1 MLPTLSVCPLCLT
14 GAPCDIVAPPR
25 AGNETKLIE
34 QAIFTAVGF
43 LTATLLALAAAP
55 ALARRARRLAEA
67 RARLLA
73 PLSEAQAIADRDAL
87 RAQHSIEIVRLE
99 RRLRAA
105 EEAAAARKVEVGR
118 QLLRLLALEEATS
131 TGVGDL
137 EAARWEA
144 NELRGELGAIQTALA
159 DIDVQRRRV
168 EARLDDSE
176 TLAEER
182 RGEIAA
188 LETRLAAA
196 EVRLAD
202 SERAAA
208 AAGERAAAEHD
219 RLRAALADA
228 EARLTRSEAAREE
241 AVLENRRQF
250 ERVAERG
257 AALSNAG
264 AAERADHD
272 KTLRAAIARIGRDV
286 ARLEGR
292 RRVAEAE
299 PINLAAPLH
308 PAPAGKIRHSEPA
321 AREG

>member
-1 MLPTLSVCPLCLT
+1 
-14 GAPCDIVAPPR
+14 
-25 AGNETKLIE
+25 LIE

-55 ALARRARRLAEA
+55 AVARRARRLAEA

-105 EEAAAARKVEVGR
+105 EEAVAARKVEVGR
-118 QLLRLLALEEATS
+118 QLLRLVALEEAS
-131 TGVGDL
+131 ATGVGDL
-137 EAARWEA
+137 EAARREA
-144 NELRGELGAIQTALA
+144 NELRGELGAVQTVLA
-159 DIDVQRRRV
+159 DFDVRRRRA
-168 EARLDDSE
+168 EALLDDSE
-176 TLAEER
+176 TLAEEQ

-188 LETRLAAA
+188 LETRLAAL

-202 SERAAA
+202 AERAAA
-208 AAGERAAAEHD
+208 AAAERAAAERD
-219 RLRAALADA
+219 RLRTALADA

-241 AVLENRRQF
+241 AVLENRRQL
-250 ERVAERG
+250 ERGAERG
-257 AALSNAG
+257 GAAANAG
-264 AAERADHD
+264 ATERDDRD
-272 KTLRAAIARIGRDV
+272 KALRAAIARIGRDV

-299 PINLAAPLH
+299 PISLAAPLH

>member
-1 MLPTLSVCPLCLT
+1 M
-14 GAPCDIVAPPR
+14 
-25 AGNETKLIE
+25 IE

-55 ALARRARRLAEA
+55 AVARRARRLAEA

-105 EEAAAARKVEVGR
+105 EEVAAARKVEVGR
-118 QLLRLLALEEATS
+118 QFLRLLALEEAST

-144 NELRGELGAIQTALA
+144 NDLRGELGAIQSALA

-168 EARLDDSE
+168 EVRLDDSE
-176 TLAEER
+176 TLADER

-202 SERAAA
+202 VESAAA
-208 AAGERAAAEHD
+208 AAAERAAAEHD
-219 RLRAALADA
+219 RVRAALADA
-228 EARLTRSEAAREE
+228 EARLARSEAAREE
-241 AVLENRRQF
+241 AVLENRRQL

-257 AALSNAG
+257 G
-264 AAERADHD
+264 ASANVDPVTIAERDKAFAAASADRD
-272 KTLRAAIARIGRDV
+272 KALRAAIARIGRDV

-292 RRVAEAE
+292 RRIGEAE

>member
-1 MLPTLSVCPLCLT
+1 
-14 GAPCDIVAPPR
+14 
-25 AGNETKLIE
+25 LIE

-55 ALARRARRLAEA
+55 AVARRARRLAEA

-73 PLSEAQAIADRDAL
+73 PLSETQAIADRDAL

-118 QLLRLLALEEATS
+118 QLLRLITLEEATS
-131 TGVGDL
+131 TGIGDL

-144 NELRGELGAIQTALA
+144 NELRGELGAAQSVLA
-159 DIDVQRRRV
+159 ELDLQRRRA
-168 EARLDDSE
+168 EAQLDESE
-176 TLAEER
+176 TRVEER
-182 RGEIAA
+182 RGEIATLETKVAA
-188 LETRLAAA
+188 LEI
-196 EVRLAD
+196 RLAD
-202 SERAAA
+202 AEIAAA
-208 AAGERAAAEHD
+208 ATAARAMADRER
-219 RLRAALADA
+219 LTAALADA
-228 EARLTRSEAAREE
+228 EAQLARSEAAREE
-241 AVLENRRQF
+241 AVLENRRQL

-257 AALSNAG
+257 G
-264 AAERADHD
+264 ATANGGATVRADHD
-272 KTLRAAIARIGRDV
+272 RALRAAIARIGRDV

-292 RRVAEAE
+292 RRADEAE
-299 PINLAAPLH
+299 PINLAQPLH

>member
-1 MLPTLSVCPLCLT
+1 
-14 GAPCDIVAPPR
+14 
-25 AGNETKLIE
+25 LIE
-34 QAIFTAVGF
+34 QAIFAAVGF
-43 LTATLLALAAAP
+43 LIATLLALAAAP
-55 ALARRARRLAEA
+55 AVARRARRLAEA

-87 RAQHSIEIVRLE
+87 RAQHAIEIVRLE

-105 EEAAAARKVEVGR
+105 EEAVAARKVEVGR
-118 QLLRLLALEEATS
+118 QLARIVALEEAT
-131 TGVGDL
+131 TVGVGDL

-144 NELRGELGAIQTALA
+144 NELRGELGAIQSALA
-159 DIDVQRRRV
+159 DVDVQHD
-168 EARLDDSE
+168 RLESRLEDSE

-188 LETRLAAA
+188 LETRLAAL

-202 SERAAA
+202 AESAAA
-208 AAGERAAAEHD
+208 AAAARAAAEQD

-228 EARLTRSEAAREE
+228 ESRLARSEAAREE
-241 AVLENRRQF
+241 AVLENRRQL
-250 ERVAERG
+250 ERNAARGG
-257 AALSNAG
+257 AAANAE
-264 AAERADHD
+264 ATERADRD
-272 KTLRAAIARIGRDV
+272 KALRAAIARIGRDV

-292 RRVAEAE
+292 RRVGEAE

-308 PAPAGKIRHSEPA
+308 PAPVGKIRQGEPA

>member
-1 MLPTLSVCPLCLT
+1 M
-14 GAPCDIVAPPR
+14 
-25 AGNETKLIE
+25 IE

-55 ALARRARRLAEA
+55 AVARRARRLAEA

-87 RAQHSIEIVRLE
+87 RAQHAIEIVRLE

-105 EEAAAARKVEVGR
+105 EEAVAARKVEIGR
-118 QLLRLLALEEATS
+118 QFVRLVALEETAT

-137 EAARWEA
+137 EAARFEA
-144 NELRGELGAIQTALA
+144 NELRGELGAVQSALA
-159 DIDVQRRRV
+159 DIDVQRDRV
-168 EARLDDSE
+168 EARLERAE

-182 RGEIAA
+182 RGEIAT
-188 LETRLAAA
+188 LETRLAAI

-202 SERAAA
+202 AESAAA
-208 AAGERAAAEHD
+208 AAAERAVAEHD

-228 EARLTRSEAAREE
+228 EARLMRSEAAREE
-241 AVLENRRQF
+241 AVLENRRQL
-250 ERVAERG
+250 ERVADRG
-257 AALSNAG
+257 GATANAE
-264 AAERADHD
+264 ASARADRD
-272 KTLRAAIARIGRDV
+272 KALRVAIARIGRDV

-299 PINLAAPLH
+299 PINLAQPLH
-308 PAPAGKIRHSEPA
+308 PAPAGKIRQSEPA

>member
-1 MLPTLSVCPLCLT
+1 M
-14 GAPCDIVAPPR
+14 
-25 AGNETKLIE
+25 IE

-55 ALARRARRLAEA
+55 AIARRARRLAEK

-105 EEAAAARKVEVGR
+105 EEAVAARKVEVGR
-118 QLLRLLALEEATS
+118 QLVRLIALEEATT

-137 EAARWEA
+137 EAARFDA
-144 NELRGELGAIQTALA
+144 NALRAELGAAQSVLA
-159 DIDVQRRRV
+159 EFDQQRRRA
-168 EARLDDSE
+168 EGRLDVSE

-182 RGEIAA
+182 RGEIAG

-196 EVRLAD
+196 ELRFAD
-202 SERAAA
+202 AERAAA
-208 AAGERAAAEHD
+208 AAAARAAAEHD

-228 EARLTRSEAAREE
+228 EARLARSEAAREE
-241 AVLENRRQF
+241 AVLENRRQL
-250 ERVAERG
+250 ERIAERSG
-257 AALSNAG
+257 AAANAE
-264 AAERADHD
+264 ASDRADRD
-272 KTLRAAIARIGRDV
+272 KALRAAIARIGRDV

-292 RRVAEAE
+292 RRIAEAE
-299 PINLAAPLH
+299 PITLTAPLH
-308 PAPAGKIRHSEPA
+308 PSPAGKIRQSEPA

>member
-1 MLPTLSVCPLCLT
+1 LT
-14 GAPCDIVAPPR
+14 GAPCDIAAPPR

-55 ALARRARRLAEA
+55 AIARRARRLAEA

-87 RAQHSIEIVRLE
+87 RAQHSIDVVRLE

-105 EEAAAARKVEVGR
+105 EEAVAARKIEVGR
-118 QLLRLLALEEATS
+118 QLLRLLALEEATA

-144 NELRGELGAIQTALA
+144 NELRGELGAVQSALA
-159 DIDVQRRRV
+159 DIDVQRHRV

-176 TLAEER
+176 TLADER

-188 LETRLAAA
+188 LEIRLAAL

-202 SERAAA
+202 AERAAA
-208 AAGERAAAEHD
+208 AAAERAAAEHD

-228 EARLTRSEAAREE
+228 EARLVHSEGAREE

-257 AALSNAG
+257 G
-264 AAERADHD
+264 AAANADATERGGRD
-272 KTLRAAIARIGRDV
+272 KALRAAIARIGRDV

-299 PINLAAPLH
+299 PITLAAPLH
-308 PAPAGKIRHSEPA
+308 PAPAGKIRQSEPA

>member
-1 MLPTLSVCPLCLT
+1 
-14 GAPCDIVAPPR
+14 
-25 AGNETKLIE
+25 LIE

-55 ALARRARRLAEA
+55 AVARRARRLAES

-87 RAQHSIEIVRLE
+87 RGQHAIDIVRLE

-105 EEAAAARKVEVGR
+105 EEAVATRRVEIGR
-118 QLLRLLALEEATS
+118 QSVRLFALEETAAS
-131 TGVGDL
+131 SVGAL

-144 NELRGELGAIQTALA
+144 NELRGELGAAQSVLA
-159 DIDVQRRRV
+159 ELDLQRRRA
-168 EARLDDSE
+168 EAQLEDSE

-182 RGEIAA
+182 RGEIAGLA
-188 LETRLAAA
+188 TRLAAL
-196 EVRLAD
+196 EIRLAD
-202 SERAAA
+202 AENAAA
-208 AAGERAAAEHD
+208 AAAERSVAEHD

-228 EARLTRSEAAREE
+228 EARLLRSEAAREE
-241 AVLENRRQF
+241 AVLENRRQL
-250 ERVAERG
+250 ERVADRDG
-257 AALSNAG
+257 AAAKSD
-264 AAERADHD
+264 RADRD
-272 KTLRAAIARIGRDV
+272 KALRAAIARIGRDV

-292 RRVAEAE
+292 RRVAEVE

-308 PAPAGKIRHSEPA
+308 PAPVGKIRQSEPA

>member
-1 MLPTLSVCPLCLT
+1 LT
-14 GAPCDIVAPPR
+14 GAPCDIAAPPR

-43 LTATLLALAAAP
+43 LTAMLLALAAAP
-55 ALARRARRLAEA
+55 AVARRARRLAEA

-87 RAQHSIEIVRLE
+87 RAQHAIEIVRLE

-105 EEAAAARKVEVGR
+105 EEAVAARKVEVGR
-118 QLLRLLALEEATS
+118 QLLRLVALEDESA

-137 EAARWEA
+137 EAARREA
-144 NELRGELGAIQTALA
+144 NELRGQLGAVQNALA
-159 DIDVQRRRV
+159 DIDVQRDRV

-188 LETRLAAA
+188 LETRLSAL
-196 EVRLAD
+196 EMRLAD
-202 SERAAA
+202 AESAAA
-208 AAGERAAAEHD
+208 AAAERAATEHD
-219 RLRAALADA
+219 RLKAALADA
-228 EARLTRSEAAREE
+228 EARLARSEAAREE
-241 AVLENRRQF
+241 AVLENRRQL

-257 AALSNAG
+257 AAVSNAG
-264 AAERADHD
+264 ATERADRD
-272 KTLRAAIARIGRDV
+272 QALRAAIARLGRDV
-286 ARLEGR
+286 VRLEGR
-292 RRVAEAE
+292 RRVGEVE

>member
-1 MLPTLSVCPLCLT
+1 LT
-14 GAPCDIVAPPR
+14 GAPCDIAAPPR

-55 ALARRARRLAEA
+55 AVARRARRLAEA

-87 RAQHSIEIVRLE
+87 RAQHAIEIVRLE

-105 EEAAAARKVEVGR
+105 EEAVAARKVEVGR
-118 QLLRLLALEEATS
+118 QLLRLVALEDAS
-131 TGVGDL
+131 ATGVGDL
-137 EAARWEA
+137 EAARREV
-144 NELRGELGAIQTALA
+144 NELRGQLGAVQNALA
-159 DIDVQRRRV
+159 DIDVQRDRV

-182 RGEIAA
+182 RGEIAT
-188 LETRLAAA
+188 LETRLAALEMRLDDA
-196 EVRLAD
+196 E
-202 SERAAA
+202 SAAA
-208 AAGERAAAEHD
+208 VAAERAAAEHD

-228 EARLTRSEAAREE
+228 EARLARSEDAREE
-241 AVLENRRQF
+241 AVLENRRQL

-257 AALSNAG
+257 AAVSNAD
-264 AAERADHD
+264 ATERADRD
-272 KTLRAAIARIGRDV
+272 QALRAAIGRLGRDV

-292 RRVAEAE
+292 RRVAESE

-308 PAPAGKIRHSEPA
+308 SAPTGKIRHSEPA

>member
-1 MLPTLSVCPLCLT
+1 M
-14 GAPCDIVAPPR
+14 
-25 AGNETKLIE
+25 IE

-55 ALARRARRLAEA
+55 AVARRARRLAES

-87 RAQHSIEIVRLE
+87 RGQHAIDIVRLE

-105 EEAAAARKVEVGR
+105 EEAVATRRVEIGR
-118 QLLRLLALEEATS
+118 QSVRLFALEETAAS
-131 TGVGDL
+131 SVGAL

-144 NELRGELGAIQTALA
+144 NELRGELGAAQSVLA
-159 DIDVQRRRV
+159 ELDLQRRRA
-168 EARLDDSE
+168 EAQLEDSE

-182 RGEIAA
+182 RGEIAGLA
-188 LETRLAAA
+188 TRLAAL
-196 EVRLAD
+196 EIRLAD
-202 SERAAA
+202 AENAAA
-208 AAGERAAAEHD
+208 AAAERSVAEHD

-228 EARLTRSEAAREE
+228 EARLLRSEAAREE
-241 AVLENRRQF
+241 AVLENRRQL
-250 ERVAERG
+250 ERVADR
-257 AALSNAG
+257 
-264 AAERADHD
+264 D
-272 KTLRAAIARIGRDV
+272 KALRAAIARIGRDV

-292 RRVAEAE
+292 RRVAEVE

-308 PAPAGKIRHSEPA
+308 PAPVGKIRQSEPA

>member
-1 MLPTLSVCPLCLT
+1 
-14 GAPCDIVAPPR
+14 
-25 AGNETKLIE
+25 LIE

-55 ALARRARRLAEA
+55 AVARRARRLAEA

-73 PLSEAQAIADRDAL
+73 PLSETQAIADRDAL

-118 QLLRLLALEEATS
+118 QLLRLITLEEATS
-131 TGVGDL
+131 TGIGDL

-144 NELRGELGAIQTALA
+144 NELRGELGAAQSVLA
-159 DIDVQRRRV
+159 DLDLQRRRA
-168 EARLDDSE
+168 EAQLDDSE
-176 TLAEER
+176 TRLEER
-182 RGEIAA
+182 RGEIATLETKLAA
-188 LETRLAAA
+188 LEI
-196 EVRLAD
+196 RLAD
-202 SERAAA
+202 AEI
-208 AAGERAAAEHD
+208 AAGAIAARAVADRER
-219 RLRAALADA
+219 LTAALADA

-241 AVLENRRQF
+241 AVLENRRQL

-257 AALSNAG
+257 GVSANAD
-264 AAERADHD
+264 ATVRADHD
-272 KTLRAAIARIGRDV
+272 RALRAAIARLGRDV
-286 ARLEGR
+286 VRLEGR
-292 RRVAEAE
+292 RRVGESE

-308 PAPAGKIRHSEPA
+308 PASAGKIRHSEPA

>member
-1 MLPTLSVCPLCLT
+1 M
-14 GAPCDIVAPPR
+14 
-25 AGNETKLIE
+25 IE

-55 ALARRARRLAEA
+55 AVARRARRLAEA

-87 RAQHSIEIVRLE
+87 RAQHAIEIVRLE

-105 EEAAAARKVEVGR
+105 EEAVAARKVEIGR
-118 QLLRLLALEEATS
+118 QFVRLIALEEAAT

-144 NELRGELGAIQTALA
+144 NELRGELGAVQCALA
-159 DIDVQRRRV
+159 DIDVQRDRV
-168 EARLDDSE
+168 EARLEYAE

-182 RGEIAA
+182 RGEIAT
-188 LETRLAAA
+188 LETRLAAL

-202 SERAAA
+202 VESAAVEA
-208 AAGERAAAEHD
+208 AERAAAERD
-219 RLRAALADA
+219 RLKAAFADA
-228 EARLTRSEAAREE
+228 EARLVRSEAAREE
-241 AVLENRRQF
+241 AVLENRRQL

-257 AALSNAG
+257 G
-264 AAERADHD
+264 AAANVEASARADSD
-272 KTLRAAIARIGRDV
+272 KALRAAIARLGRDV
-286 ARLEGR
+286 VRLEGR
-292 RRVAEAE
+292 RRAAEVE
-299 PINLAAPLH
+299 PINLAAPLL
-308 PAPAGKIRHSEPA
+308 PAPAGKIRRSEPA

>member
-1 MLPTLSVCPLCLT
+1 M
-14 GAPCDIVAPPR
+14 
-25 AGNETKLIE
+25 IE

-43 LTATLLALAAAP
+43 LVATLLALAAAP
-55 ALARRARRLAEA
+55 AVAHRARRLAEA

-87 RAQHSIEIVRLE
+87 RAQHAIEIVRLE

-118 QLLRLLALEEATS
+118 QLLRLIALEDATT

-137 EAARWEA
+137 EAAQREA
-144 NELRGELGAIQTALA
+144 NALRGDLGAAQSVLA
-159 DIDVQRRRV
+159 EFDLQRRRA
-168 EARLDDSE
+168 ETRLDASE

-188 LETRLAAA
+188 METRLAAA
-196 EVRLAD
+196 EIRLVD
-202 SERAAA
+202 V
-208 AAGERAAAEHD
+208 ERAAAERD
-219 RLRAALADA
+219 RLRAALVDA
-228 EARLTRSEAAREE
+228 EARLARSEAAREE
-241 AVLENRRQF
+241 AVLENRRQL

-257 AALSNAG
+257 GATANAEAAASLDRDKAY
-264 AAERADHD
+264 AAASADHD
-272 KTLRAAIARIGRDV
+272 KALRAAIARIGRDV
-286 ARLEGR
+286 ARLERR

-299 PINLAAPLH
+299 PIALAQSLH
-308 PAPAGKIRHSEPA
+308 PAPAGKIRQSEPA

>member
-1 MLPTLSVCPLCLT
+1 LT
-14 GAPCDIVAPPR
+14 GAPCDIAAPTR

-55 ALARRARRLAEA
+55 AVAHRARRLAEA

-73 PLSEAQAIADRDAL
+73 PLSETQAIADRDAL

-118 QLLRLLALEEATS
+118 QLLRLIALEEATS

-144 NELRGELGAIQTALA
+144 NELRGELGAAQSVLA
-159 DIDVQRRRV
+159 DLDLQRRRA
-168 EARLDDSE
+168 EAQLDESE
-176 TLAEER
+176 TRLEER
-182 RGEIAA
+182 RGEIATLETKLAA
-188 LETRLAAA
+188 LEI
-196 EVRLAD
+196 RLAD
-202 SERAAA
+202 AEI
-208 AAGERAAAEHD
+208 AAGAIAARAVADRER
-219 RLRAALADA
+219 LTAALADA
-228 EARLTRSEAAREE
+228 EEQLTRSEAAREE
-241 AVLENRRQF
+241 AVLENRRQL

-257 AALSNAG
+257 GASANADATG
-264 AAERADHD
+264 RAHHD
-272 KTLRAAIARIGRDV
+272 RALRAAIVRIGREV

-292 RRVAEAE
+292 RRGGEAE